1 MEIYDLKI
9 NGISEPLGFELP
21 WVNVSWKVR
30 NTGSRRGAKCCL
42 LAAADPAFRQ
52 ILYKKDSRDLNPC
65 GETLAIPLQP
75 RTRYYVRIEITGDAG
90 DSACAESWFETGKM
104 DEPFSAR
111 WIGTQPEDRFH
122 PVFFRDFSLRGVP
135 VSARLYVTGL
145 GLYEAGLNGEKVGD
159 ELLAPFCN
167 DYNEAVQIQSY
178 DVTELLSPG
187 ENRIEILCGNGWYKG
202 RLGYEGAKEVY
213 GDRFCALA
221 ELHVCQADG
230 TQQVIGTDESWR
242 YRGSDFALSDIYDG
256 ECLNRLLWQGM
267 LR

>member
-104 DEPFSAR
+104 D
-111 WIGTQPEDRFH
+111 
-122 PVFFRDFSLRGVP
+122 
-135 VSARLYVTGL
+135 
-145 GLYEAGLNGEKVGD
+145 
-159 ELLAPFCN
+159 
-167 DYNEAVQIQSY
+167 
-178 DVTELLSPG
+178 
-187 ENRIEILCGNGWYKG
+187 
-202 RLGYEGAKEVY
+202 
-213 GDRFCALA
+213 
-221 ELHVCQADG
+221 
-230 TQQVIGTDESWR
+230 
-242 YRGSDFALSDIYDG
+242 
-256 ECLNRLLWQGM
+256 
-267 LR
+267 